1 MENPNNVKRSIR
13 LPKEVNEELEE
24 MAKYYGVSV
33 NQVII
38 EIIKEKIG

>member
-13 LPKEVNEELEE
+13 LPKEVNEELEK
-24 MAKYYGVSV
+24 MAKYYETSV